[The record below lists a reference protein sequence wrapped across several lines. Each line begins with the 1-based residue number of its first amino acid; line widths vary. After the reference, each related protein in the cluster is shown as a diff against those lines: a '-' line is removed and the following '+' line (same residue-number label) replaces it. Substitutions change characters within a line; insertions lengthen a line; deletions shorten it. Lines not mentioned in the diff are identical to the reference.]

1 MTAKFIYSIL
11 IPLVFLISN
20 CSQNPG
26 SEITGIT
33 TGAPAPTPPPQT
45 ANTVRKV
52 EKKRIEISAASLK
65 NAKERIAKV
74 VFHSNLLWT
83 LGQNGVL
90 LQTDLAKKRA
100 APFEYADYVAD
111 VYIDDKNELYL
122 LTGDNADASVWRILK
137 KDGDGWSEASALK
150 IDREQKKK
158 DEDAREI
165 VGLTEYANRFLV
177 LSKTKIYLQ
186 EKGDDWKT
194 VKLQTKGNLGLQTPF
209 AATDDGF
216 LYVGLN
222 HGEFGGGLQQI
233 NLKDGRVEN
242 VEKKT
247 AGNIC
252 FRPLDSQC
260 DPVTAVV
267 KDAENS
273 DTVFAAVG
281 LRHFSEQGRIVRVSG
296 GSVDVVFN
304 KTYKFDEKS
313 RKVVPENPCDGENEP
328 NNLDNFESEGVFGM
342 QKGAGDGVWLVTGR
356 AIYKLAGGKIAHCS
370 PLPQKFENVD
380 SIAVNESV
388 SGVILIG
395 TDINWAK
402 SLSGTTPLVAVKH

>member
-1 MTAKFIYSIL
+1 MTVKFICSIL

-20 CSQNPG
+20 CSQNSG
-26 SEITGIT
+26 SEITAIT
-33 TGAPAPTPPPQT
+33 TDAPAPTPPQT

-52 EKKRIEISAASLK
+52 EKKRVEISAASLK

-90 LQTDLAKKRA
+90 LQTDLATSRA
-100 APFEYADYVAD
+100 ELFEYADYVAD
-111 VYIDDKNELYL
+111 IYVNDENELYL
-122 LTGDNADASVWRILK
+122 LAGDGADASVWRILK
-137 KDGDGWSEASALK
+137 KYGDGWSEASALK

-165 VGLTEYANRFLV
+165 IGLTEYANRFLV

-194 VKLQTKGNLGLQTPF
+194 VKLQSRGNLGLQTPF

-216 LYVGLN
+216 VYVGLN
-222 HGEFGGGLQQI
+222 HGEFGGGLQRI
-233 NLKDGRVEN
+233 NLKDGSAQN

-267 KDAENS
+267 KDAENE
-273 DTVFAAVG
+273 DAVLAAVG
-281 LRHFSEQGRIVRVSG
+281 LRHFSEQGRIVKVSG
-296 GSVDVVFN
+296 GSVEVVFN
-304 KTYKFDEKS
+304 KTYKYDEKS
-313 RKVVPENPCDGENEP
+313 RKVVPSNPCGGENEP

-342 QKGAGDGVWLVTGR
+342 QSAGAGDVWIVTGR
-356 AIYKLAGGKIAHCS
+356 AIYKLAGGKIANCS

-380 SIAVNESV
+380 GIAVNQSV
-388 SGVILIG
+388 PGVVLIG